1 MTGDQADQAPEAGKA
16 REPHEQRTGV
26 PDTPVRETVLSDPRA
41 LRAYAHPTRM
51 RLVGML
57 RREGPSTATRAA
69 ELIGESVASCSY
81 HLRMLAKYGLVEQA
95 GGGQGREKPWRA
107 VASYTS
113 WPAHSDDTAVDEA
126 AVALSTT
133 VAELYFERLTRAMEQ
148 RHRLPREWREAEE
161 FGDHQLYLT
170 AGELVE
176 LRERIRELL
185 GAYDGRNDDPALR
198 PEGARIVE
206 FLRIAH
212 VAPEDAP

>member
-1 MTGDQADQAPEAGKA
+1 M
-16 REPHEQRTGV
+16 
-26 PDTPVRETVLSDPRA
+26 LSDPRA

-107 VASYTS
+107 VAKYTS

-185 GAYDGRNDDPALR
+185 RAYDGRNDDPALR

-212 VAPEDAP
+212 VAPEDAS